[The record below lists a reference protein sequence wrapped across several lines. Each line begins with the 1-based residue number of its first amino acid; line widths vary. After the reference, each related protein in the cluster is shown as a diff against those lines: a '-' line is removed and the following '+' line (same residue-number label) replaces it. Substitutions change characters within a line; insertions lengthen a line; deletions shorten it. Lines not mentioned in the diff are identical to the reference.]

1 MALTLSGTNGVVG
14 AGFTVDASGV
24 SVTAGVGTFT
34 SYQGSAANLT
44 QIPAA
49 NIVGVCTA
57 GLGNASGAFSQGIT
71 MADAYKV
78 TSSFSG
84 TSYITSNWARDT
96 SRGGGNIGSAMSES
110 SGVFTFPS
118 TGVYLVY
125 FAARGAINN
134 ASNRE
139 VIAQI
144 YFTSNNSSYNETANC
159 AMNQYN
165 SGQNT
170 HASCNVQK
178 ILDINDVSNEK
189 VKFRVQTDDSNFST
203 YGSSDIAFTFVQ
215 FIRLG
220 DT

>member
-1 MALTLSGTNGVVG
+1 MTSKLIVNSLRHTG
-14 AGFTVDASGV
+14 ASADAITMDASGN
-24 SVTAGVGTFT
+24 VTFPGNVTCSGT
-34 SYQGSAANLT
+34 
-44 QIPAA
+44 P
-49 NIVGVCTA
+49 
-57 GLGNASGAFSQGIT
+57 SGFGGIT
-71 MADAYKV
+71 MADAYKI

-118 TGVYLVY
+118 TGVYLVH

-134 ASNRE
+134 ATNRE

-144 YFTSNNSSYNETANC
+144 FFTSDNSSYNETANC
-159 AMNQYN
+159 AMNQFDSN
-165 SGQNT
+165 ANT

-178 ILDINDVSNEK
+178 ILDITDVSNQK
-189 VKFRVQTDDSNFST
+189 VKFRVQTDNSNFST

>member
-1 MALTLSGTNGVVG
+1 MPLNINGTTGISGVDGSVSAPALTGTDSNTGITFPSADTIKFSTGGVERMSI
-14 AGFTVDASGV
+14 TNSGV
-24 SVTAGVGTFT
+24 SGITA
-34 SYQGSAANLT
+34 
-44 QIPAA
+44 
-49 NIVGVCTA
+49 
-57 GLGNASGAFSQGIT
+57 GIT
-71 MADAYKV
+71 MADAYKL
-78 TSSFSG
+78 TTSFSG

-118 TGVYLVY
+118 TGIYLVH

-134 ASNRE
+134 ATNRE

-159 AMNQYN
+159 AMNQFDSN
-165 SGQNT
+165 ANT

-178 ILDINDVSNEK
+178 ILDITDVSNDK
-189 VKFRVQTDDSNFST
+189 VKFRVQTDNSNFST
-203 YGSSDIAFTFVQ
+203 YGSSDISFTFVQ

>member
-1 MALTLSGTNGVVG
+1 MALNINGTTGISGVDGSVSAPAVTGTDSNTGITFPSADTIKFSTGGVERMAITN
-14 AGFTVDASGV
+14 SGV
-24 SVTAGVGTFT
+24 SGITA
-34 SYQGSAANLT
+34 
-44 QIPAA
+44 
-49 NIVGVCTA
+49 
-57 GLGNASGAFSQGIT
+57 GIT
-71 MADAYKV
+71 MADAYKL

-118 TGVYLVY
+118 TGVYLVH

-134 ASNRE
+134 SANRE

-144 YFTSNNSSYNETANC
+144 YFTSNNSSYEETANA

-178 ILDINDVSNEK
+178 ILDITDVSNQK
-189 VKFRVQTDDSNFST
+189 VKFRVQTDVSSFST
-203 YGSSDIAFTFVQ
+203 YGDSSISFTFVQ

>member
-1 MALTLSGTNGVVG
+1 MPIAINGSGTLTGISVG
-14 AGFTVDASGV
+14 GLPDGIVDTDMLAANAVTAAKASG
-24 SVTAGVGTFT
+24 
-34 SYQGSAANLT
+34 SAK
-44 QIPAA
+44 
-49 NIVGVCTA
+49 
-57 GLGNASGAFSQGIT
+57 GIT
-71 MADAYKV
+71 MTDAYKL

-84 TSYITSNWARDT
+84 TSEITSNWARDT
-96 SRGGGNIGSAMSES
+96 SRGGGNLGSAMSES

-118 TGVYLVY
+118 TGIYLVH

-134 ASNRE
+134 SANRE

-144 YFTSNNSSYNETANC
+144 FFTSNNSSYNETANC

-178 ILDINDVSNEK
+178 ILDTTDVSNQK
-189 VKFRVQTDDSNFST
+189 VKFRVQTDQSGFST

-215 FIRLG
+215 FTRLG